1 MIENFILITIFILL
15 IMVIVVGIVI
25 PTYAPAC
32 LACVGSAVITYI
44 LINTFKPNTNYDNS
58 RENLRSRKV

>member
-1 MIENFILITIFILL
+1 
-15 IMVIVVGIVI
+15 MVIVVGIVI

-44 LINTFKPNTNYDNS
+44 LINTFKPNTNYANP